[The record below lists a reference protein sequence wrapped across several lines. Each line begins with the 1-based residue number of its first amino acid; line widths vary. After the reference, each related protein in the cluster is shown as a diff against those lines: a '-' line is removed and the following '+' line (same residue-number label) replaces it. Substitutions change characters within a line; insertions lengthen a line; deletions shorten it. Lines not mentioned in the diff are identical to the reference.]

1 MSGSVSAQ
9 LRAPSFS
16 PLRLEERN
24 FVLQI
29 AAVALGTAFLAASSY
44 ITVPMYPVPVT
55 MQTFAVTL
63 IGALYGWRL
72 GAVTVAAWL
81 FEALIGLPVL
91 TAGKVGIAPFVGPT
105 AGYLFSFPLI
115 AALTGWLAERG
126 WNGHRPW
133 LAFAAAL
140 AANGLCLIMG
150 AAWLS
155 TLVGV
160 EKAILAG
167 VAPFLIGA
175 VLKSGLSAT
184 TLAGLN
190 RVQGRNGRA

>member
-1 MSGSVSAQ
+1 MSGTVSAQ
-9 LRAPSFS
+9 LSKPSFS
-16 PLRLEERN
+16 PLRLQERTL
-24 FVLQI
+24 VLQI
-29 AAVALGTAFLAASSY
+29 AAVVLGTAFLAASSY

-81 FEALIGLPVL
+81 FEAAVGFPVL
-91 TAGKVGIAPFVGPT
+91 AEGKVGLAAFVGPT
-105 AGYLFSFPLI
+105 AGYLAAFPVA

-126 WNGHRPW
+126 WNGRRPW

-140 AANGLCLIMG
+140 AANALCLAIG
-150 AAWLS
+150 ATWLA
-155 TLVGV
+155 TLIGA
-160 EKAILAG
+160 EKAIAAG
-167 VAPFLIGA
+167 VLPFIVGG
-175 VLKSGLSAT
+175 VLKAGLSAT

-190 RVQGRNGRA
+190 RVQAGNRRV